1 MPLTR
6 HCSYFDFSK
15 MESAHYEGT
24 RLYIVSTSK
33 AMIRGLEND
42 GWDRQEL
49 KADISSARCRRLHR
63 LCAVWGTLYETC
75 LQFKKMVLDICP
87 RQTSPWS
94 GCSTSWSL
102 TRCQTWR
109 GPAKYRVFS
118 RMSLVS
124 DRGGVQAVQDPVQTQ
139 VRRLE
144 RASCQQHGSSQRK
157 KESGLVVTHIFRKAA
172 SAAVNVLK
180 MRKKA

>member
-1 MPLTR
+1 MDRQRCWKQKQPPSLPHALGTPIFQLQKLR
-6 HCSYFDFSK
+6 LFDFSK

-75 LQFKKMVLDICP
+75 LQFKKMVLDI

-102 TRCQTWR
+102 TRS
-109 GPAKYRVFS
+109 P
-118 RMSLVS
+118 
-124 DRGGVQAVQDPVQTQ
+124 
-139 VRRLE
+139 E
-144 RASCQQHGSSQRK
+144 RHY
-157 KESGLVVTHIFRKAA
+157 LLTF
-172 SAAVNVLK
+172 
-180 MRKKA
+180 